1 MSWNAHSLAS
11 GSRDRLI
18 LMRDVRAAEPFTYKL
33 VGHKQ
38 EVTGGERGS
47 ESRLLSRAGCKG
59 LDSLT
64 SVFCWNRQRV

>member
-18 LMRDVRAAEPFTYKL
+18 LMRDVRAAEPFTQKL

-38 EVTGGERGS
+38 EVG
-47 ESRLLSRAGCKG
+47 AGAG
-59 LDSLT
+59 
-64 SVFCWNRQRV
+64 